1 MGRREVEVG
10 DLNRG
15 DKYWWE
21 GLEYEVL
28 AVGNTFA
35 HAVCEGKG
43 HDYPD
48 LDRKVEVS
56 ILQ

>member
-1 MGRREVEVG
+1 MERREVEVG

-15 DKYWWE
+15 DKYWWD

-28 AVGNTFA
+28 YIGNSFI
-35 HAVCEGKG
+35 HSISKRG

-48 LDRKVEVS
+48 LDRVVEVS
-56 ILQ
+56 IPQ